1 MTRTLVRVKVA
12 VTGTSGLLGNAL
24 VRQLLA
30 DGHEVLRLVRRRP
43 ETHDEVLWYP
53 EVDTERLRGVDA
65 VVHLVGETLVGRWT
79 THQREAIRESRVVGT
94 RLLASALAHM
104 SGGPRVLLCASAT
117 GYYGDRGATEL
128 TEESPPGQS
137 FLASVYRD
145 TEAAAEP
152 AVCTGLRVAQLR
164 FGVLQSTEAG
174 ALAVLLPAFRR
185 GFGLQAGRGTQWVG
199 WIALSD
205 AARAVVHVL
214 GSTLS
219 GPVNVVAPNPVTN
232 REYADTLASVLRRPR
247 LLRLPPRLLRR
258 VFGAGLADEVLLVS
272 TRVLPTRL
280 LNSGFR
286 FEHPTLRDTLQN
298 LLLPVT

>member
-24 VRQLLA
+24 VRGLLGS
-30 DGHEVLRLVRRRP
+30 GHEVLRLVRRRP
-43 ETHDEVLWYP
+43 ESHDEVLWYP

-79 THQREAIRESRVVGT
+79 VHQREAIRESRVGGT
-94 RLLASALAHM
+94 RLLASALAGM
-104 SGGPRVLLCASAT
+104 TGGPRVLLCASAT
-117 GYYGDRGATEL
+117 GYYGDRGAAEL
-128 TEESPPGQS
+128 TEESPAGQS

-145 TEAAAEP
+145 TEEAATP
-152 AVCTGLRVAQLR
+152 AVRAGLRVAQLR
-164 FGVLQSTEAG
+164 FGVLQSADGG
-174 ALAVLLPAFRR
+174 ALRVLLPKFR
-185 GFGLQAGRGTQWVG
+185 FGLGMRVGRGNQWVS

-205 AARAVVHVL
+205 AARAVLHVL
-214 GSTLS
+214 DSTLS

-247 LLRLPPRLLRR
+247 LVVLPPRLVRR
-258 VFGAGLADEVLLVS
+258 FFGAGLADEVLLAS
-272 TRVLPTRL
+272 ARVLPKKL
-280 LNSGFR
+280 LSSGFQ
-286 FEHPTLRDTLQN
+286 FEHPTLRGALQN